1 MSGIPHFTAVKS
13 RATRVL
19 SETVRS
25 EVVSLLPLSVRPHDV
40 WYLLLGAQEITA
52 EFVASFKD
60 FPPPQSFN
68 LDIAGDPPRF
78 ARDWHD
84 LDQRHRIGCD
94 RCYQGVQARR
104 WGSRGVLP

>member
-1 MSGIPHFTAVKS
+1 M
-13 RATRVL
+13 L
-19 SETVRS
+19 CETDLHGS
-25 EVVSLLPLSVRPHDV
+25 YWAWSVHKL
-40 WYLLLGAQEITA
+40 YLLLGTQEITA
-52 EFVASFKD
+52 EFVVSFKD
-60 FPPPQSFN
+60 FPPPRSFN

-84 LDQRHRIGCD
+84 LDQRRRIGCD